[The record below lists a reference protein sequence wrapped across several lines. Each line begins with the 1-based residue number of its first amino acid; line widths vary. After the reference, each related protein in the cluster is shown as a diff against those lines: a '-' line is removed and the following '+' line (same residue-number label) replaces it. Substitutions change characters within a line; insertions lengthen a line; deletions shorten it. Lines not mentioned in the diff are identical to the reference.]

1 MLRKIRIVL
10 AAVMFVGITLLF
22 LDFSGT
28 LQPWLGWMAKLQFL
42 PAVLAMNVVSVLVV
56 VALTLLL
63 GRLYCSV
70 ICPLGVMQDVFAW
83 IGRLPLFRK
92 NKKSKNANKY
102 SYSKPKTWLRIPVLV
117 WFVIMLA
124 TGVTSLS
131 MLIAPYSAYGRIV
144 TATLQP
150 IYIMVNNLLASI
162 AEQSDSY
169 MFYKV
174 EPHAVPLMLAIVA
187 GVSAVVLLVLAFMN
201 GRTYCNTICP
211 VGTVLGYLSRFSWF
225 KMRVDESKCSKC
237 GLCMKNCKASCI
249 EISKGG
255 AAKIDYTRCVMC
267 GNCEAVCAKGAMTLK
282 SKGANKKAE
291 GANQQAEESRQDATV
306 ASQQAE
312 ANAQGA
318 KDAGKEGDSSMS
330 RRAFLGVIGVAAA
343 ASVSAEEKKT
353 DGGFAAIEDKQIPNR
368 KTPLTPPGSI
378 SARNLQQHCTSC
390 QLCIANCPNKVLRP
404 GTSLDN
410 MLQPVME
417 YENGFCRPE
426 CTRCSE
432 VCPTGAIR
440 TIAPEEKVALQ
451 IGRAVWVKKNC
462 LPVTDGVTCGNC
474 ASKCPSGAIQMV
486 PLDKTITQD
495 EEGKWVDAE
504 GNRVKEREMLSIPV
518 IDTEVCIGCG
528 ACEYL
533 CPARPFSAIY
543 VEGNEV
549 HHDI

>member
-102 SYSKPKTWLRIPVLV
+102 SYSKPKTRLRKPVLV
-117 WFVIMLA
+117 WFVVMLV
-124 TGVTSLS
+124 TGETSAS

-174 EPHAVPLMLAIVA
+174 EPHTVPLMLAIVA
-187 GVSAVVLLVLAFMN
+187 GVSAVVLFVLAFMN

-249 EISKGG
+249 EISKDG

-267 GNCEAVCAKGAMTLK
+267 GNCEAVCAKGAMSLK
-282 SKGANKKAE
+282 AKGASQKADE
-291 GANQQAEESRQDATV
+291 ATQKINDADLQAENAAT
-306 ASQQAE
+306 E
-312 ANAQGA
+312 ANSADNG
-318 KDAGKEGDSSMS
+318 GENSMS

-343 ASVSAEEKKT
+343 ASVNAEEKKT

-368 KTPLTPPGSI
+368 KKPLTPPGSL

-440 TIAPEEKVALQ
+440 KIVPEEKTTIQ

-462 LPVTDGVTCGNC
+462 LPVADGVVCGNC

-486 PLDKTITQD
+486 PLDKTITQN

-549 HHDI
+549 HHEI